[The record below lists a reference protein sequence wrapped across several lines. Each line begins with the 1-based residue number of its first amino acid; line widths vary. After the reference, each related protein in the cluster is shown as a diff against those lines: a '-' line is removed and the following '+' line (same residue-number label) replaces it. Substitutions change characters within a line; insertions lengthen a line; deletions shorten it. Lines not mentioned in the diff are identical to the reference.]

1 LKKATLV
8 LLCCSAFLYACDSSK
23 DTAVES
29 GSAAV
34 DSAKESVSSA
44 MSGTFDSAKDVSTAV
59 ATKTSEVIATVAGSD
74 DTKLGETIYKS
85 KCVAC
90 HGTGAAGSPKLDDK
104 AAWEARIAQ
113 GNEVLTQ
120 HAIKGFKGNTGYMPP
135 KGGYMSLS
143 DEDISLVVQY
153 MVSQAQ

>member
-1 LKKATLV
+1 
-8 LLCCSAFLYACDSSK
+8 
-23 DTAVES
+23 
-29 GSAAV
+29 
-34 DSAKESVSSA
+34 